1 MPDESERIADES
13 LPALMV
19 EAYNALDSQRQAV
32 LNAILNEAKDAGV
45 PFGQLAHF
53 PTVRRFEATRLVF
66 RIVKHMHLDPENSA
80 RAAIRLVMG
89 DRPEVDQAPLGAL
102 IGALSV
108 DELRKLCTVVED
120 YGDGQYQEDWSSFP
134 MRLNRAA

>member
-1 MPDESERIADES
+1 
-13 LPALMV
+13 
-19 EAYNALDSQRQAV
+19 
-32 LNAILNEAKDAGV
+32 
-45 PFGQLAHF
+45 
-53 PTVRRFEATRLVF
+53 
-66 RIVKHMHLDPENSA
+66 MHLDPENSA